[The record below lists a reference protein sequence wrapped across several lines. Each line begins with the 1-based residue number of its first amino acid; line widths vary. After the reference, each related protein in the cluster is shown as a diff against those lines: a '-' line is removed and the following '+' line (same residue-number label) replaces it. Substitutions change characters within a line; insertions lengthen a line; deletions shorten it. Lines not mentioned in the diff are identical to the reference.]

1 MPDDLRRAALHAT
14 AAAASF
20 ACMGALAKTAS
31 QQGASEVLIVF
42 ARNLVGVLAL
52 LPWLLRTGPTALR
65 TQRLSGHLWRSLF
78 GVCGMYTLFYAL
90 THLPLAEALLLNYAS
105 PLFIPFIAWAVLAEK
120 PPAVMIPAALLGLA
134 GVALIVKPTGLGF
147 GLASWVG
154 AASGVFAACAMV
166 SLRRISD
173 TEPPQRVV
181 FYFAAIGLVISAVP
195 LWWFTEL
202 PSLEVTLWMTATGLA
217 ATNGQLQ
224 LTKAY
229 THAPAARV
237 GAMGYSGVVFAGLLG
252 WAVWGETPDA
262 YSLVGAALVIG
273 TCTLASWS
281 RPPKSAA
288 ITPED
293 AAS

>member
-1 MPDDLRRAALHAT
+1 
-14 AAAASF
+14 
-20 ACMGALAKTAS
+20 MGALAKTAS
-31 QQGASEVLIVF
+31 EQGGSEALIVF
-42 ARNLVGVLAL
+42 TRNLVGVLAL
-52 LPWLLRTGPTALR
+52 LPWVLRTGPSALR
-65 TQRLSGHLWRSLF
+65 TQRLSGHIWRSLF
-78 GVCGMYTLFYAL
+78 GLCGMYTLFYAL

-105 PLFIPFIAWAVLAEK
+105 PLFIPFIAWFALAEK
-120 PPAVMIPAALLGLA
+120 PPLLMIPAALLGLA
-134 GVALIVKPTGLGF
+134 GVALIVKPAALSF
-147 GLASWVG
+147 GLASWIG

-181 FYFAAIGLVISAVP
+181 FYFSAIGLVVSAIP
-195 LWWFTEL
+195 LWWLASPPSREL
-202 PSLEVTLWMTATGLA
+202 LLWMALTGLA

-229 THAPAARV
+229 SFAPAARV
-237 GAMGYSGVVFAGLLG
+237 GAMGYSAVVFAGLLG
-252 WAVWGETPDA
+252 WLIWDETPDA

-281 RPPKSAA
+281 RMPRSAP